1 MFKWLSRRAAPRRD
15 ASVIYRRIVAQS
27 RLPAF
32 YARYG
37 VPDTVEGRFEVLV
50 LHMFLVLECLRRQD
64 EGRGPMAQHLVD
76 AFFADMD
83 TTMRE
88 LGVGDL
94 AVPKRMRKLAGA
106 FYERLASY
114 REALA
119 GEDRLVKAIDGHIF
133 GGGSPESAQALASYS
148 LRTLD
153 QPGHGGENA
162 PLAEALAF
170 AALEEP
176 SVPERRHRQ

>member
-1 MFKWLSRRAAPRRD
+1 MFKWLSRRSAHRRD

-32 YARYG
+32 YARFG
-37 VPDTVEGRFEVLV
+37 VADTVEGRFEVLV
-50 LHMFLVLECLRRQD
+50 LHMFLVLERLRRHDPNQASL
-64 EGRGPMAQHLVD
+64 AQHLVD

-106 FYERLASY
+106 FYERLGSY
-114 REALA
+114 RQAMTEQPGLA
-119 GEDRLVKAIDGHIF
+119 KAIEAHIF
-133 GGGSPESAQALASYS
+133 GGANPESAQALASYS
-148 LRTLD
+148 QRTLD
-153 QPGHGGENA
+153 QTGDRAEGA
-162 PLAEALAF
+162 PLAGAIAF
-170 AALEEP
+170 APLEEASAP
-176 SVPERRHRQ
+176 